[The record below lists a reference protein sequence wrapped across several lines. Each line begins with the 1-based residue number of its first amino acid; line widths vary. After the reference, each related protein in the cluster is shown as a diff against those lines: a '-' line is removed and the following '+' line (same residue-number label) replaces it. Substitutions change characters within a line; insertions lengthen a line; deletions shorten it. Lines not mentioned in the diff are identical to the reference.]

1 MAKDTIT
8 IIYNCELVNKRYDTN
23 GNPIYDINFSH
34 DKEGAEEDTLKGV
47 QTYAV
52 GYKTMKAFN
61 IRRTKKLNTLKCDYI
76 TNNR

>member
-1 MAKDTIT
+1 MAKDTVT

-23 GNPIYDINFSH
+23 GNPLYDINFSY
-34 DKEGAEEDTLKGV
+34 DKEGIKKDTLKGV
-47 QTYAV
+47 STYAV

>member
-1 MAKDTIT
+1 MAKNTVT

-23 GNPIYDINFSH
+23 GNPLYDINFSY
-34 DKEGAEEDTLKGV
+34 DKEGIKKDILKGV
-47 QTYAV
+47 STYAE

-61 IRRTKKLNTLKCDYI
+61 IRRTKKLNILKCDYI